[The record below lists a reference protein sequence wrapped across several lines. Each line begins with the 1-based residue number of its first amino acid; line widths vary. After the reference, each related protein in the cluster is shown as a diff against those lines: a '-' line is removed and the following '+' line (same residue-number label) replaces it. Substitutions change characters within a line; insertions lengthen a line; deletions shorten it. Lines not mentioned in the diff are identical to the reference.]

1 MATIPRRAEAGLN
14 GAGDSGQSGI
24 DWCQDHV
31 DREAAEDTG
40 LQRELGRV

>member
-1 MATIPRRAEAGLN
+1 MEQVTV
-14 GAGDSGQSGI
+14 DKVVI

-31 DREAAEDTG
+31 DREGAEDIG